1 MTLYYL
7 LLSFDVKVCTIKC
20 RKLVEKLKWN
30 CHRNIAQEASVREKE
45 SDEKKNYFK
54 ITIDLFYTNT

>member
-7 LLSFDVKVCTIKC
+7 LLSFDVKICTIKC

-45 SDEKKNYFK
+45 SDEKKIISK
-54 ITIDLFYTNT
+54 